1 MLAMQ
6 RFCDM
11 SKYSINVYEAATKI
25 SQIGA
30 GITIWPRTIEMLTD
44 LGMGED
50 FEAFCVDNEE
60 LRCEFELP

>member
-1 MLAMQ
+1 MQ

-60 LRCEFELP
+60 LRCEFALR